1 MHQMRP
7 TEPSQ
12 LSIAV
17 IIVNYRAAHLVV
29 ENLDILQAE
38 LTPFA
43 KSRIIIVDNHSPDN
57 DAEVLQQAMH
67 DADNINVLHAPKN
80 GGFAY
85 GNNRGLEVT
94 GDADL
99 IFFLNPDACPRPRAV
114 EQMARTLLNE
124 EDAGVV
130 GARLVNTA
138 GEERASAF
146 ARLTPGQ
153 VYFGAGGIAGHL
165 LTGGTGMVLS
175 LDAGDLTEA
184 AWIPGAAML
193 VTRDVIQSVG
203 GMDEGYFLY
212 FEETDWLEAIG
223 RAGFRI
229 LVDRR
234 AVVEHIEGQ
243 STGVVGSA
251 GARDDLPDYWYD
263 SWRRFWLKNRSRPIA
278 ASAAFAFLAALMT
291 RRIAFFFKGTP
302 IEGRGPRAGTFV
314 QRCLLPIIRGGAP

>member
-1 MHQMRP
+1 MSQMCA
-7 TEPSQ
+7 TELSE

-29 ENLDILQAE
+29 NNLDALRAE

-43 KSRIIIVDNHSPDN
+43 ESRIIIVDNQSPGD
-57 DAEVLQQAMH
+57 DAAVLEQAT
-67 DADNINVLHAPKN
+67 AAFGEIKVVRAPKN

-85 GNNRGLEVT
+85 GNNRGLEAAGET
-94 GDADL
+94 DL
-99 IFFLNPDACPRPRAV
+99 TFFLNPDAVPKPGAV
-114 EQMARTLLNE
+114 AQMARTMLHE
-124 EDAGVV
+124 QKAGVI
-130 GARLVNTA
+130 GAKLINSA

-175 LDAGDLTEA
+175 LDAGDIIEA
-184 AWIPGAAML
+184 AWIPGAAMM
-193 VTRDVIQSVG
+193 VARDAIQSVG

-212 FEETDWLEAIG
+212 FEETDWLEAIS

-229 LVDRR
+229 LVDKR

-263 SWRRFWLKNRSRPIA
+263 SWRRFWLKNRSRMVA
-278 ASAAFAFLAALMT
+278 GSAAFAFLAALST
-291 RRIAFFFKGTP
+291 RRIALLMRGAAVKGQ
-302 IEGRGPRAGTFV
+302 GPRMKTFV
-314 QRCLLPIIRGGAP
+314 QRCLVPIIRGGAP